1 MVFVDHL
8 DEVADDQGNSLDA
21 LELFFGPDLL
31 SFELDLIFLDVVFL
45 NAEEFKIFVELLQL
59 VVEVF
64 FL

>member
-1 MVFVDHL
+1 
-8 DEVADDQGNSLDA
+8 VADDQGNSLDA